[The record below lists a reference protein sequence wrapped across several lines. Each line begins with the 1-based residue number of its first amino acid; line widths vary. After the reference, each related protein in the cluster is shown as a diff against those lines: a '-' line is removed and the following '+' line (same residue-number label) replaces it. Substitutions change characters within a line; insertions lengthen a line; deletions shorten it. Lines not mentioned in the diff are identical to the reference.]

1 MPDEKKQPIQ
11 ISVERI
17 GNKVAFQLDPE
28 AVSKPGSSCS
38 SCSNKA
44 VSLQEL
50 ASAATASNQ

>member
-1 MPDEKKQPIQ
+1 MPEDKKPPVE

-17 GNKVAFQLDPE
+17 GNKMVFQIDAD

-50 ASAATASNQ
+50 ASAVTASQK